1 MWASISI
8 YSLLFAVLV
17 SEILLFC
24 MIFFCKSCKNMGKGD
39 LITATIIG
47 LFCFCRILLPIDL
60 RPSYA
65 FTFNGL
71 YADLCSLM
79 MKNMIFRGREYELW
93 YSVVLGIEII
103 ALIKIIKFLLE
114 YRSTV
119 YYITNMEKYSVEVL
133 ENVFPKKLLHKYD
146 IRMSNTIKIPCG
158 IGIFHKYIILPYQTY
173 SENELRYI
181 LMHEMQHFKEGDLLI
196 KFMTE
201 IICCVLWWNPLFRR
215 IQDLIS
221 RAIEVR
227 CDIHVTNLLST
238 EEKRRY
244 MMVLIHATQSQ
255 KNMKLMTMTSLGETS
270 SERLRERISIL
281 CDRTEK
287 KRNKQ
292 KLIAIIAVVIFFLSY
307 SILPVSQY
315 SAPMCE
321 IEVNGAQYLDL
332 NNYML
337 VYKNGKYKL
346 LDENGDFICEY
357 NENSDTVKKL
367 QFLMKNEG

>member
-65 FTFNGL
+65 LTFNGL
-71 YADLCSLM
+71 YADLCSIM
-79 MKNMIFRGREYELW
+79 MKNMTFGGGEYEVW
-93 YSVVLGIEII
+93 HSVVWCIELI
-103 ALIKIIKFLLE
+103 ALIKIIRFILE

-119 YYITNMEKYSVEVL
+119 YFITNMEKYSVETL
-133 ENVFPKKLLHKYD
+133 ENVFPKEILHKYD
-146 IRMSNTIKIPCG
+146 IRMSSTIKIPCG
-158 IGIFHKYIILPYQTY
+158 IGIFHKYIILPYQKY
-173 SENELRYI
+173 SENELYYI
-181 LMHEMQHFKEGDLLI
+181 LMHEIQHFEEGDLLI

-201 IICCVLWWNPLFRR
+201 IICCILWWNPLFRR

-238 EEKRRY
+238 EEKRQY
-244 MMVLIHATQSQ
+244 MMVLVHATQSP
-255 KNMKLMTMTSLGETS
+255 KNMKLVTMTSLGETS
-270 SERLRERISIL
+270 SERLRERIAIL
-281 CDRTEK
+281 CDRTEPK
-287 KRNKQ
+287 KSKQ

-307 SILPVSQY
+307 AILPVSQY

-337 VYKNGKYKL
+337 VYKNGKYEL
-346 LDENGDFICEY
+346 LDENGGFICEY
-357 NENSDTVKKL
+357 DENSDTVKKL